1 MPTAWPTRC
10 SPPCPPCHPSRAVAL
25 DTARAWFTNG
35 GSTSRIARALHV
47 HRNTV
52 RYRIRRL
59 QELTGRDL
67 AQPLDAAEVHVAL
80 ECVRLLGRSR

>member
-1 MPTAWPTRC
+1 M
-10 SPPCPPCHPSRAVAL
+10 AL